1 MIFKMKRGLTLI
13 ELLLYFAVVA
23 GVVSILGLI
32 GWAIY
37 SSNWTVKQL
46 GGTIKESIPAKV
58 INVTWKESNMWV
70 LYRGIPAKVINVTWK
85 ESNMWVLYREPRD
98 GEKPE
103 VLTFQ
108 EYSNLGIVQGKAVI
122 TEIFKPKE

>member
-70 LYRGIPAKVINVTWK
+70 LYR
-85 ESNMWVLYREPRD
+85 EPRD